1 MFRKR
6 NKLHPLFMLPYK
18 SIQHSSLSEGG
29 HDFSKSEGG
38 HALKKAKSRGK
49 VRYAD
54 IVDGH
59 DRA

>member
-1 MFRKR
+1 
-6 NKLHPLFMLPYK
+6 MLPYK